1 MVERLVANEKVEGAT
16 PFARSKK
23 KIMSDLSKKKCIPC
37 EGGIPSFDITEIHK
51 YLKKVDGW
59 DVKEDDSKNFYL
71 IKEFKFENF
80 LKSQNFV
87 NKVGEIAEKES
98 HHPDIWFGWG
108 YAKIKIFTHAIMGL
122 AESDFILAAKID
134 KIPNDENV

>member
-1 MVERLVANEKVEGAT
+1 MVERLVANEKVVGSS
-16 PFARSKK
+16 PIARSNKRK
-23 KIMSDLSKKKCIPC
+23 NMSDLSEKKCIPC

-59 DVKEDDSKNFYL
+59 DVKKDNNESYYI

-80 LKSQNFV
+80 LLSLNFV
-87 NKVGEIAEKES
+87 NKIGDLAEQEG

-108 YAKIKIFTHAIMGL
+108 YAKIKIFTHAINGL
-122 AESDFILAAKID
+122 HESDFVLAAKID
-134 KIPNDENV
+134 KLING

>member
-1 MVERLVANEKVEGAT
+1 MVERLVANEKVVGSS
-16 PFARSKK
+16 PIARSKK
-23 KIMSDLSKKKCIPC
+23 GKNMSDLSEKKCIPC

-59 DVKEDDSKNFYL
+59 DVEKDSNESFYI

-80 LKSQNFV
+80 LLSLNFV
-87 NKVGEIAEKES
+87 NKIGDLAEREG

-108 YAKIKIFTHAIMGL
+108 YAKIKIFTHAINGL
-122 AESDFILAAKID
+122 HESDFVLAAKID
-134 KIPNDENV
+134 KMIND

>member
-1 MVERLVANEKVEGAT
+1 MVERLVANEKVEGST

-87 NKVGEIAEKES
+87 NKVGVIAEKEG